1 MATITTKCS
10 APPGFYRADRIARY
24 AVTVKQ
30 AWKKYDEPLPWW
42 KRLEINTQQNNQAY
56 LNVDRLGN
64 LRGITQIGS
73 GLGATV
79 APFVQIYLYHRP
91 SGQLI
96 GMARSDATGAF
107 SFSGLDRNSNDYFIV
122 AVDFPYNT
130 QTYDRLYPKL

>member
-1 MATITTKCS
+1 MATITTVSNSRQLTFRC
-10 APPGFYRADRIARY
+10 DRVARY
-24 AVTVKQ
+24 AVTLKQ

-42 KRLEINTQQNNQAY
+42 VRDRIRTQTTNQAY

-64 LRGITQIGS
+64 LRGITQVGS

-79 APFVQIYLYHRP
+79 APFVQLYLYDR
-91 SGQLI
+91 SSAQLI